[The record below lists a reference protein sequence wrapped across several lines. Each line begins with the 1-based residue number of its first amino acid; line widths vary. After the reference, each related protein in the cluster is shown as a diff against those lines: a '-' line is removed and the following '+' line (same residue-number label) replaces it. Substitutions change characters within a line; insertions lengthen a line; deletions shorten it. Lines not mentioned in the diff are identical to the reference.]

1 MASWTYSFA
10 LSPDK
15 VRADTCLVHVMML
28 SLQCRFMAGL
38 CIHQLSSIRF
48 PSPFWQV
55 HSWWETQST
64 VRLVD
69 AKCIFFSIT
78 WAFSGTPY
86 SFGVNV
92 SLFLFWWVQ
101 WQVTEFERL
110 VRQRSAGSLEAVAL
124 KQTIA
129 WKGRKLV
136 FQTRL
141 DKTQIMQ
148 PKGLHW

>member
-1 MASWTYSFA
+1 MN
-10 LSPDK
+10 
-15 VRADTCLVHVMML
+15 
-28 SLQCRFMAGL
+28 LQL
-38 CIHQLSSIRF
+38 CIVSRQSQGRHMPCPCDDAVSAVQVYVYTNSAPYGFLLLSDK
-48 PSPFWQV
+48 V

-110 VRQRSAGSLEAVAL
+110 VRQRSAGSLEAAAL